1 MENLMPLV
9 NTILSDHGK
18 AITAI
23 LLLLTSG
30 LSWLVYTLIQQS
42 KIERAELINLFQQ
55 QLDVERKE
63 LIEIINKYHDGQ
75 INVIQAINEIKLLIA
90 TIGAKL

>member
-1 MENLMPLV
+1 MPLV